1 MLEKLPDVI
10 GHVLQGA
17 RAGLDKILFNR
28 IDLRNGTA
36 QIQISSLAFSDH
48 APIPPRFTADGEGLS
63 PPLQWRGVPETAA
76 SLVLIVEDAD
86 SPTSEPLVHVIAV
99 DIDPKTNALEEGA
112 LMAPEDDSDTPLD
125 TRLSLGRNS
134 LLGHAWTPPDPPPG
148 HGVHRYAFQMFALAA
163 GEPFSKTPGR
173 DEVEDAVRERAFA
186 SGCLI
191 GTYARDNSVKLD
203 RRERALVEEDEVPAP
218 PVLDP
223 ATN

>member
-36 QIQISSLAFSDH
+36 QIQVSSLAFADH
-48 APIPPRFTADGEGLS
+48 APIPPRFTADGEGVS
-63 PPLQWRGVPETAA
+63 PPLQWRGVPEAA
-76 SLVLIVEDAD
+76 AALVLIVEDAD
-86 SPTSEPLVHVIAV
+86 SPTPEPLVHVLAV
-99 DIDPKTNALEEGA
+99 DIDPKTDGLEEGA
-112 LMAPEDDSDTPLD
+112 LMAAEDDDSETPV
-125 TRLSLGRNS
+125 TLGRNS
-134 LLGHAWTPPDPPPG
+134 LLGQAWSPPDPPPG
-148 HGVHRYAFQMFALAA
+148 HGVHRYAFQIFALTA

-173 DEVEDAVRERAFA
+173 KEVEEAVSTRAIA

-203 RRERALVEEDEVPAP
+203 QRARALVEEKEAAAP
-218 PVLDP
+218 PALEP
-223 ATN
+223 AMN

>member
-36 QIQISSLAFSDH
+36 RIQISSLAFADH
-48 APIPPRFTADGEGLS
+48 APIPPRFTADGEGTS
-63 PPLQWRGVPETAA
+63 PPLQWHGVPENAA

-86 SPTSEPLVHVIAV
+86 SPTPEPLVHVLAV
-99 DIDPKTNALEEGA
+99 DIDPRETRLEEGA
-112 LMAPEDDSDTPLD
+112 LLAAEDDSEAPVT
-125 TRLSLGRNS
+125 LGRNS
-134 LLGHAWTPPDPPPG
+134 MLRHAWSPPDPPPG
-148 HGVHRYAFQMFALAA
+148 HGVHRYAFQIFALAA

-173 DEVEDAVRERAFA
+173 DEVEEAVRTRAIA

-191 GTYARDNSVKLD
+191 GTYARDNSVKVD
-203 RRERALVEEDEVPAP
+203 QAARAVVEEEEAPAP
-218 PVLDP
+218 PVLEP
-223 ATN
+223 ALN